1 MKHPKRSHI
10 WLLPFFYLSFC
21 TNEVILRAVT
31 ARGFWQSGLA
41 VACLFVA
48 CFRKRSTACWNWW

>member
-10 WLLPFFYLSFC
+10 WLLPFFYLIVC

-31 ARGFWQSGLA
+31 ARGFRRS
-41 VACLFVA
+41 VCISCVA

>member
-41 VACLFVA
+41 VACLFALVPA
-48 CFRKRSTACWNWW
+48 SILLSW